1 MLLKI
6 YGIRDVSFFLFVVKG
21 KFAESYLNLK
31 TGKQKNLY
39 LFMHFKHIKQDKSV
53 KKLKHFLKI

>member
-1 MLLKI
+1 MS
-6 YGIRDVSFFLFVVKG
+6 GFWLFVVKG